1 MYCPE
6 SSEKTFLKSQLDYSQ
21 IIEPGTGAL
30 KMCHYIFNVMIIS
43 SKLNRE
49 CICMYKDVPRVSN
62 PDPATH
68 LSPLC
73 YRCSKILRSSVA
85 SIEHPDPASGCHPTS
100 TPMLPASLEPSP
112 CLPCTPELPLFQYS
126 AEFCSKYRTPSL
138 PPTGPILPL
147 FQDSTELWSNY
158 QTLSLPPTFHPYM
171 LPLYLQSKYIHNR
184 MWILFMN
191 NDII

>member
-6 SSEKTFLKSQLDYSQ
+6 PYEKTFLNSQLDYSQ

-100 TPMLPASLEPSP
+100 TPMLPQVWNPVPAFHPV
-112 CLPCTPELPLFQYS
+112 LPLFQYS

-138 PPTGPILPL
+138 PPTFHPILPL
-147 FQDSTELWSNY
+147 FQDSTEL
-158 QTLSLPPTFHPYM
+158 
-171 LPLYLQSKYIHNR
+171 
-184 MWILFMN
+184 
-191 NDII
+191 